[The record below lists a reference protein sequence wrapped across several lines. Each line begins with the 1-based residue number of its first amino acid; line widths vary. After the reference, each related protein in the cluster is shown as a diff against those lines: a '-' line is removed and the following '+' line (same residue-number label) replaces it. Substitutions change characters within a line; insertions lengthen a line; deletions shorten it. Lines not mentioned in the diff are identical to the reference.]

1 MRKILLLIFIVP
13 FTVKAQFLPQL
24 NPLYNNPNNLNL
36 PLDSNYVPGPYYV
49 VQNYRLDANNIDW
62 ILQSHYDIETNNY
75 LLTKSTQTYD
85 FISSN
90 LKYDQY
96 ITSFFYENGKIKTRN
111 NYRRFT
117 DSNTLKINSVDSFLY
132 QNELITLIKNNR
144 LDDTTAFVYEGTEFI
159 YDSLGRV
166 FEKKPYNYKPL
177 PNYSVSGYFLVDS
190 FNLNNQPIKVNN
202 YQIDDTITKTIQ
214 SAFLDYDTI
223 GRITSIVFYSHIFQ
237 NSPPIKMDSL
247 VHYYSGNKIYPD
259 STIGY
264 SFNNSK
270 FGYSYKTIYNYLQNG
285 KISEIWGYRYN
296 NDFPY
301 LTSKSIYT
309 KSFPTS
315 IKKANEESL
324 EAIIYPNPSNGNFMI
339 KTNNFSEKISVNII
353 NILGEIV
360 YQNDFTNT
368 NEITINENLKSGLYF
383 IQLVKD
389 NKQTCYK
396 ILINN

>member
-214 SAFLDYDTI
+214 SAFLDYA
-223 GRITSIVFYSHIFQ
+223 GGH
-237 NSPPIKMDSL
+237 KMRVCIDL
-247 VHYYSGNKIYPD
+247 
-259 STIGY
+259 
-264 SFNNSK
+264 
-270 FGYSYKTIYNYLQNG
+270 
-285 KISEIWGYRYN
+285 
-296 NDFPY
+296 FP
-301 LTSKSIYT
+301 LCSIY
-309 KSFPTS
+309 FH
-315 IKKANEESL
+315 
-324 EAIIYPNPSNGNFMI
+324 
-339 KTNNFSEKISVNII
+339 
-353 NILGEIV
+353 
-360 YQNDFTNT
+360 
-368 NEITINENLKSGLYF
+368 
-383 IQLVKD
+383 VKR
-389 NKQTCYK
+389 
-396 ILINN
+396 

>member
-353 NILGEIV
+353 HILRIKL
-360 YQNDFTNT
+360 
-368 NEITINENLKSGLYF
+368 LKIPKMQFWHYF
-383 IQLVKD
+383 
-389 NKQTCYK
+389 
-396 ILINN
+396 